1 MTFALVKY
9 AYSANLLRIVII
21 LYDYI
26 VTDTHCLRVRYLLN
40 NKIPSA
46 CLLCMNVSIVL
57 HSNSFIRLS
66 TPRKLFMVVALRATL
81 TLLPCV
87 VSLLQSFINA

>member
-1 MTFALVKY
+1 MLISFKSSL
-9 AYSANLLRIVII
+9 SHI
-21 LYDYI
+21 YI

-57 HSNSFIRLS
+57 HSNRFTRLS
-66 TPRKLFMVVALRATL
+66 TSRNLFMVVALRATL

-87 VSLLQSFINA
+87 ISLLQPFINA